1 MGKINLIQKIIG
13 CVAALLLVV
22 GIVPIGLF
30 YFAEPVV
37 AEGSVVRISPEA
49 ETFVYSDA
57 KNKNRDRLD
66 KDNLVVGNYWNT
78 YLKFDLSVLGNVN
91 KADITRA
98 KLRLAVLWN
107 GKNSSELS
115 DCSFNV
121 SYIDNNNWNDNMTW
135 ASKPMGEETYLC
147 TASGGEANTILEI
160 DLSEFVRN
168 AVAYEDEVITLK
180 LSPSLSNN
188 AYICFASTENPD
200 PTYRPYLKILVGDAY
215 DTDSPSLNKT
225 YLEQSGYVSAALP
238 NMPARELLEKNNG
251 ILVADSGSVTYLKFR
266 LDLNNIKGA
275 VRDAR
280 IFLRPLRESVN
291 TRLDVYL
298 LDNDAWWDGELCYN
312 NMPEGESYLVKS
324 YDGIEARGGFSVD
337 VTDIIYD
344 MVKNQRTT
352 VTFVLDGTQNDPA
365 STDSLELYSA
375 GSEFAPSLAV
385 SVTDNP
391 YETAL
396 REALVNLNG
405 SNSSLDNITGDLPN
419 RYTASNGETVTIRW
433 ELNDNFSLETL
444 LGLRKSVVTNSGK
457 VNHPSVFEEPK
468 TVQVKAILTSGDR
481 SLERYVVITVMPE
494 FGVPNRLLP
503 LRDALE

>member
-1 MGKINLIQKIIG
+1 M
-13 CVAALLLVV
+13 
-22 GIVPIGLF
+22 
-30 YFAEPVV
+30 
-37 AEGSVVRISPEA
+37 
-49 ETFVYSDA
+49 
-57 KNKNRDRLD
+57 
-66 KDNLVVGNYWNT
+66 
-78 YLKFDLSVLGNVN
+78 
-91 KADITRA
+91 
-98 KLRLAVLWN
+98 
-107 GKNSSELS
+107 
-115 DCSFNV
+115 
-121 SYIDNNNWNDNMTW
+121 
-135 ASKPMGEETYLC
+135 
-147 TASGGEANTILEI
+147 
-160 DLSEFVRN
+160 
-168 AVAYEDEVITLK
+168 
-180 LSPSLSNN
+180 
-188 AYICFASTENPD
+188 
-200 PTYRPYLKILVGDAY
+200 
-215 DTDSPSLNKT
+215 
-225 YLEQSGYVSAALP
+225 
-238 NMPARELLEKNNG
+238 
-251 ILVADSGSVTYLKFR
+251 TYLKFR

-312 NMPEGESYLVKS
+312 NMPEGESCLVKS
-324 YDGIEARGGFSVD
+324 YDGIEARGGFSID

-344 MVKNQRTT
+344 MVKNQKTT
-352 VTFVLDGTQNDPA
+352 VTFVLDGTQTDPA

-391 YETAL
+391 YEMAL

-503 LRDALE
+503 LGDALE